1 MLSEATAVRFDRL
14 MGNGKRRPSLMAC
27 SSSEGTEVEMIVKF
41 AAGCEARELSLVR
54 EAIGA
59 MLAADLDLP
68 VPEPFVVLVEVDFVQ
83 TIPDA
88 SARAQALNSPHLAFG
103 SWGLWGQSGVAL
115 I

>member
-14 MGNGKRRPSLMAC
+14 IGNGKTRPSLMAC
-27 SSSEGTEVEMIVKF
+27 SSSAGREVEMVVKF

-68 VPEPFVVLVEVDFVQ
+68 VPEPFVVAVEADFVQ
-83 TIPDA
+83 AIPDA
-88 SARAQALNSPHLAFG
+88 TAKAQAMG
-103 SWGLWGQSGVAL
+103 
-115 I
+115 